1 MFVDCG
7 HYSACEFAQT
17 PFPLCMIFRLRDADG
32 APGAIKSWMRES
44 APALCARHVEARTL
58 FCIACAWGTP
68 EVGPSITRMR
78 QLHCLR
84 AGDARSFCVFCR
96 DRIARSLARGGALI
110 DEALDCL
117 HSAPDRFRAGDALPS
132 CAASTSL
139 TSLIVCARRTP
150 VFCRRAFFQN
160 IRLRNARLRASSA
173 CMRFSSETPFKPPFP
188 SGHAK
193 ARLLHGFSST
203 DSVFL
208 PHRQAVPPTGPPR
221 LSAYGFSLSRA
232 GTPGRLQTGP
242 KYVAQNRRR
251 SFRAERDG
259 VEDSATPPG
268 IA

>member
-7 HYSACEFAQT
+7 HYSACGFAQT

-193 ARLLHGFSST
+193 ARLLHGFPSMN
-203 DSVFL
+203 SVFR
-208 PHRQAVPPTGPPR
+208 PHRPR
-221 LSAYGFSLSRA
+221 RLPGLHGFLPVDSAFPARVCQGAAAPRFPDYGFGSSPA
-232 GTPGRLQTGP
+232 
-242 KYVAQNRRR
+242 
-251 SFRAERDG
+251 
-259 VEDSATPPG
+259 
-268 IA
+268 